1 MIWPG
6 HLWGLLNT
14 LTTISALSLKG
25 IIKSQYFVTGA
36 SIDLSVVNR
45 YTSLWLRLRTLD
57 PASLQRH
64 THTIWTLQS
73 FLLSHYQDNVW
84 NIHVLTN
91 PVHGEW
97 KISLQIN
104 SSFLCYRFT
113 FFERSI
119 ITTSF
124 FPLQLHLAACAYITW
139 LKSAWHSS
147 YLKQL
152 HLWSNTV
159 PASVKKIA
167 K

>member
-97 KISLQIN
+97 KIPLQIN
-104 SSFLCYRFT
+104 SSFYVTVSLSLKEVLLQPA
-113 FFERSI
+113 FF
-119 ITTSF
+119 
-124 FPLQLHLAACAYITW
+124 HY
-139 LKSAWHSS
+139 S
-147 YLKQL
+147 Y
-152 HLWSNTV
+152 T
-159 PASVKKIA
+159 
-167 K
+167 

>member
-14 LTTISALSLKG
+14 LTTMSALSLKG

-36 SIDLSVVNR
+36 SIDLSVINR

-73 FLLSHYQDNVW
+73 FLILHYQGNVQ

-91 PVHGEW
+91 AVHGEW

-104 SSFLCYRFT
+104 SSFYVTVSLSLKEVLLQPA
-113 FFERSI
+113 FF
-119 ITTSF
+119 
-124 FPLQLHLAACAYITW
+124 HY
-139 LKSAWHSS
+139 S
-147 YLKQL
+147 Y
-152 HLWSNTV
+152 T
-159 PASVKKIA
+159 
-167 K
+167 

>member
-1 MIWPG
+1 MWITIIFKNNNNNMTWVMIWPG

-73 FLLSHYQDNVW
+73 FWLSHYQDNVK

-104 SSFLCYRFT
+104 SSFYVTVSLSLK
-113 FFERSI
+113 EVL
-119 ITTSF
+119 
-124 FPLQLHLAACAYITW
+124 LQPACFHY
-139 LKSAWHSS
+139 S
-147 YLKQL
+147 Y
-152 HLWSNTV
+152 T
-159 PASVKKIA
+159 
-167 K
+167 